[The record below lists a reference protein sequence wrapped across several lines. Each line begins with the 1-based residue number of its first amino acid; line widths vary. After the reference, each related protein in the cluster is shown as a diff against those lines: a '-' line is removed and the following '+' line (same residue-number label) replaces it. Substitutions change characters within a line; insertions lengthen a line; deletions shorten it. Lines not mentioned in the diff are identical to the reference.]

1 MRYFYI
7 ADNQGRDATVMAIS
21 VKSLPNPVLGHK
33 GKKIKNV
40 RILESSEQ
48 HTYKNLKKAH
58 GEKLVDAIIKD
69 DVDIDFIKTGL
80 IISQTNRIYLSNEGL
95 VMKQMPK
102 MQEVVFDA
110 KGEEKKRSEPKNIDP
125 NIRDDTPP
133 IKWTGRFFDKK
144 EAIRNFVFQR
154 SLQLQHTNGLT
165 YDFLFNMANDLQ
177 EKNQLMFV
185 GAGTKGIEPLI
196 FQVNGTPMRGFLEG
210 RTDGKKYKLLLH
222 LSNMEIKLP

>member
-7 ADNQGRDATVMAIS
+7 ADNKGRDATVMAIS
-21 VKSLPNPVLGHK
+21 VKSLKNPDLGYK

-40 RILESSEQ
+40 RILESSDQ
-48 HTYKNLKKAH
+48 KTYKNLKKAYS
-58 GEKLVDAIIKD
+58 ENLVDSIIKD

-80 IISQTNRIYLSNEGL
+80 IISQTNRIYLSHEGL
-95 VMKQMPK
+95 AMNQTPK
-102 MQEVVFDA
+102 MEEIVFDA
-110 KGEEKKRSEPKNIDP
+110 KGEEKKRSKPKNIDP

-133 IKWTGRFFDKK
+133 IKWTGKFFNKN
-144 EAIRNFVFQR
+144 EAIRKFVFQR

-177 EKNQLMFV
+177 KKNQLMFV
-185 GAGTKGIEPLI
+185 GAGAKGIEPLI

-210 RTDGKKYKLLLH
+210 RTDGIKYKLLLH

>member
-7 ADNQGRDATVMAIS
+7 ADNQGRDATVMAVS
-21 VKSLPNPVLGHK
+21 VKSLTNPDLGHK

-48 HTYKNLKKAH
+48 HTYNNLKKVH

-125 NIRDDTPP
+125 NIRDDTPT
-133 IKWTGRFFDKK
+133 IKWTGKFFDKK
-144 EAIRNFVFQR
+144 EAIRNFVFRR

-177 EKNQLMFV
+177 KKNQLMFCRCWN
-185 GAGTKGIEPLI
+185 KR
-196 FQVNGTPMRGFLEG
+196 N
-210 RTDGKKYKLLLH
+210 
-222 LSNMEIKLP
+222 